1 MVQPWAY
8 IHERKRRT
16 FTFVK
21 GDYNSSSSQIPKPQF
36 IPKKKTYYFGQ
47 KSLLIFFPNYKG
59 SFYIGNKVYNCQK
72 YLFLNRGSHN
82 RIFPIII
89 RNPLSRISYIRK
101 LSVTFQI
108 DSKYNLR
115 LFPTKNTNYFQ
126 IVLNAEHIRLKH
138 DCVC

>member
-1 MVQPWAY
+1 MS
-8 IHERKRRT
+8 E
-16 FTFVK
+16 
-21 GDYNSSSSQIPKPQF
+21 NEEL
-36 IPKKKTYYFGQ
+36 
-47 KSLLIFFPNYKG
+47 SLLLKEITTLQALKSQSLNLYLKRNLLFCSKIPSYIFFPNYKG
-59 SFYIGNKVYNCQK
+59 SFYIRNKVYNCQK

-101 LSVTFQI
+101 LSITFQI

-126 IVLNAEHIRLKH
+126 IVLNTEHIRLKH